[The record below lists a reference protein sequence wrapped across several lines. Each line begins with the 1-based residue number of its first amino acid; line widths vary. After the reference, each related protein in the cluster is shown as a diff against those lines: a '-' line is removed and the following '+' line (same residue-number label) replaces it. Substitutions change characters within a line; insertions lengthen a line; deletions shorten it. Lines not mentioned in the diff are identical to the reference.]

1 MKPDLDKRYIY
12 AGVALLIIL
21 SVIGIVIS
29 LTQNNG
35 NPNGAM
41 STEASTEQSSEIS
54 SEEST
59 SEAALENEYFYKRP
73 ENQNRVLAIRALEE
87 SQLPAP
93 YDFTQYGLKNYKD
106 RRFYALVII
115 EFAKHDQPTSETSTE
130 SITEMARLEIIS
142 ELDASHIEQVYN
154 QLEIRY
160 EEDYAIFQYDH
171 QFNVTSLI
179 EPKLY
184 RNYLLYDLEYTSEST
199 PETTTIGVYKSSF
212 TNVMFST
219 TDKLFLSEP
228 VIDAKTEVED
238 YDWEGKTVNHRSA
251 ITSEQGPALSKITTE
266 PRLKQLILGASSSVV
281 FDRLGMPKNFGWI
294 SGYYLAYE
302 DLLLFSEM
310 EENGD
315 TLTFQ
320 PISTIMYFGDFSIVG
335 IKKGMTFK
343 EVEQIIGVQDVINFS
358 EINELNY
365 PLSVTLKK
373 EGFSI
378 SIGFNANFEV
388 ADFLIRIDDGEER
401 QVFEPLPND
410 VEGAFT
416 ADAFLVPGIEHFTD
430 FVTGYKNC
438 YFNASV
444 VSSGSTESIDIGFYT
459 YDLSKKSPILV
470 NDQPMKMVFE
480 ILNDINPSV
489 VTVGKEDGIIYKI
502 DLNTLE
508 AIPVSGPNYKAYIAR
523 GGMIFKA
530 SLLSD

>member
-21 SVIGIVIS
+21 SIIGIVIS
-29 LTQNNG
+29 LTG
-35 NPNGAM
+35 NPNVAT

-54 SEEST
+54 TEEST
-59 SEAALENEYFYKRP
+59 PEVALENKYFYKSP
-73 ENQNRVLAIRALEE
+73 ENQKRVIAIRALEE
-87 SQLPAP
+87 SELPAP
-93 YDFTQYGLKNYKD
+93 YDLTQYGLKNYKD
-106 RRFYALVII
+106 RRFYVLVIL
-115 EFAKHDQPTSETSTE
+115 EFEKHDQSTSETSTE
-130 SITEMARLEIIS
+130 STTESTTEVARLEIIS

-160 EEDYAIFQYDH
+160 EEDYAIFQYDRK
-171 QFNVTSLI
+171 FYVTSLT

-184 RNYLLYDLEYTSEST
+184 RNYMLYDLEYTSEST

-219 TDKLFLSEP
+219 TDKRFLSEP

-251 ITSEQGPALSKITTE
+251 ITSEQGPALSKITAE

-343 EVEQIIGVQDVINFS
+343 EVEEIIGVQDVIHFS
-358 EINELNY
+358 EINELSY

-401 QVFEPLPND
+401 PISEPLPD
-410 VEGAFT
+410 AVESAFSS
-416 ADAFLVPGIEHFTD
+416 DAFLVNGLEHFTD

-438 YFNASV
+438 YFNAS
-444 VSSGSTESIDIGFYT
+444 TRFYT

-502 DLNTLE
+502 DLNTLV
-508 AIPVSGPNYKAYIAR
+508 AIPVSGPNYKTYIAR
-523 GGMIFKA
+523 GGMIFKS